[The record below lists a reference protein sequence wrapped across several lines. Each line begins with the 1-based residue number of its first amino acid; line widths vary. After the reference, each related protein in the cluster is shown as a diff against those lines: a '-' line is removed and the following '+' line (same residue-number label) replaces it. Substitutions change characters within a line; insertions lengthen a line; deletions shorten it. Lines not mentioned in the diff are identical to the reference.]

1 MIGCGILVITLRPL
15 SILSLKVLLKEPS
28 ASFVILMH
36 SFALMLYAAAFWS
49 SGTLKG
55 VYWSRSCCSS
65 SHSQRLLVYWK
76 NLAHDSYVLTEL
88 ILRSTGRLLCIER
101 GGRLRKLCGKIL
113 LNGRDWWKSPEH
125 SLSAFRDLR
134 IPGGKISDPF
144 MLV

>member
-1 MIGCGILVITLRPL
+1 M
-15 SILSLKVLLKEPS
+15 
-28 ASFVILMH
+28 
-36 SFALMLYAAAFWS
+36 
-49 SGTLKG
+49 
-55 VYWSRSCCSS
+55 
-65 SHSQRLLVYWK
+65 YWK